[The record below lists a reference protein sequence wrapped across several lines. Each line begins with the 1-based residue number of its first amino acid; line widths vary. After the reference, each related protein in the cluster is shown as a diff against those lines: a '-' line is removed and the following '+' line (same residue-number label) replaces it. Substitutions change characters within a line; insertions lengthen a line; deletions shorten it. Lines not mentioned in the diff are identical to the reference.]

1 MKSKSEKELMMSVSI
16 LVAYATRYG
25 STQEVAA
32 VVAAI
37 LREGGRE
44 VDLQPMLEVQTLD
57 GYGAVVLGAAVYIGK
72 WHKEA
77 HQFLLR
83 HQKALRQRPVA
94 VFALGPLHRDEREMQ
109 GARAKLDTEL
119 AQYPWLTPIALE
131 MFIGRYDPARLRF
144 PDSLIAK
151 LPGTPLHGL
160 PASDF
165 RDWAAI
171 RAWAKNLAVQLQP
184 EVS

>member
-1 MKSKSEKELMMSVSI
+1 MMSSSI
-16 LVAYATRYG
+16 LVGYATRYG
-25 STQEVAA
+25 STQEVAET
-32 VVAAI
+32 VATT
-37 LREGGRE
+37 LREGGLE
-44 VDLQPMLEVQTLD
+44 VDLQPMREVQTLD

-83 HQKALRQRPVA
+83 HQEAQALIQRPVA
-94 VFALGPLHRDEREMQ
+94 VFALGPLHRDEQEMQ
-109 GARAKLDTEL
+109 GSRAKLDTEL
-119 AQYPWLTPIALE
+119 ANYPWLTPIALE
-131 MFIGRYDPARLRF
+131 MFVGKYDPARLRF
-144 PDSLIAK
+144 PDNLIAG

-160 PASDF
+160 PAVDF
-165 RDWAAI
+165 RDWATI